1 LGGAIAYPSVD
12 IGVALSTVILLAAL
26 AAESLCAFIYRRVA
40 NRG

>member
-12 IGVALSTVILLAAL
+12 IDAALETVIVMAAL
-26 AAESLCAFIYRRVA
+26 AAESLCAFIYRRVV